1 MRKFAAALLVLFGL
15 AVVLVGCSYS
25 YTEIYGQI
33 QDKREDKVSS
43 LMMVGKV
50 PMPTTRTDHYL
61 KVEHRLDGE
70 LVEQELE
77 VGESAYELCEVGD
90 FIFRE
95 ESGAITCGK
104 ESWR

>member
-1 MRKFAAALLVLFGL
+1 MRKFAAALLVLFGI
-15 AVVLVGCSYS
+15 AAVLVGCAS

-43 LMMVGKV
+43 LIMVGKV
-50 PMPTTRTDHYL
+50 LMPTTRTDHYL